1 MATTDINSMGKL
13 NADQGICGFTSS
25 LYALYTHSPRKT
37 ELSEGAEVET
47 RMLAEIKTYLKLLQ
61 ADNRVDLLSA
71 IQSFTRSFGGA
82 YTNFDLDKYIER
94 INATVSV
101 NGGALGDFSIAMPPE
116 AVVDYLRRACDFKSA
131 KLLTGNMPDPAEL
144 ILGLCSTQMREY
156 KGLAHYVYQLNGTV
170 YSWGKQFGSV
180 QQAAAAAHE
189 SWSVGHKIAI
199 T

>member
-13 NADQGICGFTSS
+13 NADQGICGFASS

-61 ADNRVDLLSA
+61 ADNRVDLMSA
-71 IQSFTRSFGGA
+71 IQTFTRSFGGA
-82 YTNFDLDKYIER
+82 YANFDLDKYIEQ
-94 INATVSV
+94 INAVA
-101 NGGALGDFSIAMPPE
+101 NGGSVGDFSIAMPPE

-144 ILGLCSTQMREY
+144 ILGLCSTKMKMYNR
-156 KGLAHYVYQLNGTV
+156 LAHYVYQLNGTV
-170 YSWGKQFGSV
+170 YSWGMQFGSV